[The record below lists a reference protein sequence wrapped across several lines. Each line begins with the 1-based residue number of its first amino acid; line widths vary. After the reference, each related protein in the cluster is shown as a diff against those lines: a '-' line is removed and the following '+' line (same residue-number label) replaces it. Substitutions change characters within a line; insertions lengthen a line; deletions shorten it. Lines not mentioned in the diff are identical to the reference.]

1 MEGKL
6 ARAEWVF
13 HAAVFVLERRAVNLL
28 LCHEPPGAQPL
39 EAAWQSWL
47 IYLAGFHGL
56 SSSSAATCSLP
67 FTAAGPEG
75 RSQQAYLQ
83 AIRKLGLS
91 KR

>member
-1 MEGKL
+1 M
-6 ARAEWVF
+6 RAEWVF

-28 LCHEPPGAQPL
+28 LCHEPLGAQPL

-47 IYLAGFHGL
+47 IYLASFHGL

-67 FTAAGPEG
+67 STAAGPEG